1 MFSHSTTLWLL
12 SADRLSSASVKT
24 NRREKRYEGS
34 AADAAASSR
43 IQRLKRQKKPRW
55 NFGENRRL
63 WGHVGGGTRLFKFIP
78 FAVQQTV
85 MQETVACSISSLGGS
100 PTGPLCSVVHW
111 WDISPQ
117 GWAPSASLPSL
128 ICSLI
133 QPPTLQ
139 SSLVLK
145 MWKEVCPF

>member
-24 NRREKRYEGS
+24 NRRKKRHEGS

-55 NFGENRRL
+55 NFGENCRL

-85 MQETVACSISSLGGS
+85 MQKTVACSISSLGGS
-100 PTGPLCSVVHW
+100 PTGPLCSVVRHLSTGLGSLRFTPFPHLLS
-111 WDISPQ
+111 DS
-117 GWAPSASLPSL
+117 APYPAIL
-128 ICSLI
+128 
-133 QPPTLQ
+133 
-139 SSLVLK
+139 SLVLK